1 MHIFQ
6 THDMNLNKRER
17 KLRGQS
23 RLDNPEKHW
32 VYKTKAKKNQQ
43 HRKHKG

>member
-1 MHIFQ
+1 
-6 THDMNLNKRER
+6 MNLNKRER

-32 VYKTKAKKNQQ
+32 VHKTKAKKKKTNNTENI
-43 HRKHKG
+43 KDG

>member
-1 MHIFQ
+1 MHIFK

-32 VYKTKAKKNQQ
+32 VHKTKAKKTQQ

>member
-1 MHIFQ
+1 
-6 THDMNLNKRER
+6 MNLNKRER

-32 VYKTKAKKNQQ
+32 VYKTKAKKNNNTENI
-43 HRKHKG
+43 KDD